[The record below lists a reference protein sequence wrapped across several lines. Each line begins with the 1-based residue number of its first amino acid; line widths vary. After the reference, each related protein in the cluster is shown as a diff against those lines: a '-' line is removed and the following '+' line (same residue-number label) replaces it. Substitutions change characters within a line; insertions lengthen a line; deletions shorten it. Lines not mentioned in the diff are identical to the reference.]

1 MKSKFEKE
9 LDEAKKNIKSSAEEN
24 QSLNAVNHHMR
35 EMELR
40 QISEFF

>member
-24 QSLNAVNHHMR
+24 QSLNVENLQMK
-35 EMELR
+35 ET
-40 QISEFF
+40 